1 MRCIGSVILSILIT
15 MSKIV
20 LKQLPAIK
28 LAAETPQKKKRHQ
41 LLKTLCD
48 NDFTRAICEC
58 CWNVVN
64 KRVKLTP
71 KSQTQLTKHK
81 KILRNISNKSLSLKK
96 RKALIQSGGFA
107 SLLPFLIGPIISG
120 ITALLRR

>member
-1 MRCIGSVILSILIT
+1 
-15 MSKIV
+15 MSKVV
-20 LKQLPAIK
+20 LKQLPAIR
-28 LAAETPQKKKRHQ
+28 LAAGIPQRKKRQQ
-41 LLKTLCD
+41 LLKALCD
-48 NDFTRAICEC
+48 SEFAKAVCEC

-64 KRVKLTP
+64 KRVVLSS
-71 KSQTQLTKHK
+71 KSQKQLGKHK

-107 SLLPFLIGPIISG
+107 SLLPFLIGPVISG